1 MPIDVIE
8 GETATGLLLNTGLV
22 LLCLALEANFKV
34 DRLCWKS
41 ESVGEMR
48 QIMTVK
54 EFPPSEALRRRVSLE
69 SL

>member
-1 MPIDVIE
+1 MPIDVME
-8 GETATGLLLNTGLV
+8 GETAIGLLRIIGLV

-34 DRLCWKS
+34 ERLCWKS

-48 QIMTVK
+48 QMMAVK
-54 EFPPSEALRRRVSLE
+54 ELPPSEALSRRVSLE